1 MEYVKMKWFVIVF
14 FLSYD
19 AEGARDTF
27 VFSNPVYTNE
37 AQCRATLV
45 NREEI
50 MKYVHGM
57 MMAYNGMLPGAVEK
71 VNCINEN
78 QYNMLRNLKEMQDGK
93 HDT

>member
-1 MEYVKMKWFVIVF
+1 
-14 FLSYD
+14 
-19 AEGARDTF
+19 
-27 VFSNPVYTNE
+27 
-37 AQCRATLV
+37 
-45 NREEI
+45 

-71 VNCINEN
+71 VNCIDQD